1 MAIAYPVTMPIG
13 ADGRTL
19 IQSLQIGV
27 VSKVGISE
35 SPFTFK
41 QQIQDYNDSRW
52 EGTITTRP
60 LFGDDALAMR
70 AFFMS
75 LKGRLGTFQF
85 SVPQELSNDYELG
98 AFFDGEDS
106 IRVATKSG
114 VTPSHTMKAGTY
126 FQIDTTD
133 KKLFMVIEDANIDV
147 SENTDIIPVSFG
159 ATASTGKDLITTNPI
174 CTAKLMNNTSMY
186 NVGIREG
193 HSFSFAFHGV

>member
-1 MAIAYPVTMPIG
+1 MAISYPVTMPFG

-60 LFGDDALAMR
+60 LFGADALAMR
-70 AFFMS
+70 AFILS
-75 LKGRLGTFQF
+75 LKGRLGTFTF
-85 SVPQELSNDYELG
+85 FIPQNLSNDYETG
-98 AFFDGEDS
+98 ASFDGEDS
-106 IRVATKSG
+106 ININTKSG

-126 FQIDTTD
+126 FQTDTAE
-133 KKLFMVIEDANIDV
+133 KKLFMVIEDANIG
-147 SENTDIIPVSFG
+147 SSANTDIIPVSFG
-159 ATASTGKDLITTNPI
+159 VTATEGTDLITTNPA
-174 CTAKLMNNTSMY
+174 CTAKLMNNASTY
-186 NVGIREG
+186 AVDITEG